1 MRKFLSL
8 LMMLVVAIGAFAAEA
23 VYYTLDG
30 SVTGGTNGYATD
42 SEITQSDMDWLV
54 TGNTTV
60 SPWRL
65 GGKNLTGVDR
75 DVKATTAMG
84 SAITKVALEVG
95 TKTLMSVNSITLT
108 VASDAAFSNVLDTK
122 SASYE
127 ASSTIEFT
135 PTTGTEWAT
144 GAYYMITFN
153 VTSGSSNQYVQFIN
167 AKFYKNDGGE
177 TPVDPVVLT
186 APTFSPEAG
195 EVESGTTVTITAPE
209 GYYVSYTTN
218 GDDPTKNGTLSENNV
233 ATVTVT
239 EAITIKAA
247 TADDDL
253 NFSDVVEA
261 AYTIAQTTPDDP
273 TPGEGT
279 VTVWSEDWES
289 TDFGGAAT
297 AAVSSVQ
304 NANATYSASTGNN
317 TKVYNSGGPNSNANL
332 LLAKSSANDT
342 FTANI
347 ALNGVSGDLTLTWS
361 QSGSGKVGSI
371 TSTVSGV
378 TVGTISNEGT
388 TITVPSGTTTLDL
401 TFANSGSSNMR
412 IDDLKLVGEN
422 GGETPEPQVTVATPV
437 ITAEGSDG
445 QNKAGEWIDSADVT
459 ITCSTEGASIYY
471 TTDGTEPTDQSTLW
485 NGTPFTLTATATVK
499 AIAYV
504 DGTASEVA
512 SLEVLIG
519 EADPVTPPS
528 DYVDDEIV
536 RSTLDFG
543 SATTGYNPFTTATL
557 ASGAQYAGQAF
568 AGNNDA
574 IQLRTS
580 SSNEGIVSTV
590 SGGKIRKVTLS
601 WNSSTNSAR
610 KVAVYASNTAYT
622 DASDLYGDNAGTKIG
637 ELGTTETELE
647 ITDDYDYVGIRST
660 GSALYLDGVT
670 FSWEPAEAPAVA
682 TPVITSA
689 DETVV
694 GPQTISITCA
704 TEGADVYYTIDGTEP
719 SASSTLYEGAF
730 QLTASA
736 TVKAIA
742 ILGNDQSAVASKAFT
757 INVATSVAEAAA
769 LDLTADKGKEFV
781 IEFNEAKVIYVTSNK
796 TFLREGDNAILL
808 YNLSS
813 LGLNLNDVVSGTILV
828 KFNPY
833 NNLPEWISTTGTSAD
848 NLTITPS
855 DEAAQPIP
863 ATAAEIAAG
872 SYLCNL
878 VKLTGVKVVKDGTN
892 YYASEDG
899 GTTLLFQIRD
909 NYGTGALS
917 VFETTTSN
925 GARRKAEAVGGDEG
939 FDIEGIVEVY
949 NSTIQLAPT
958 SATSIVTGVEDLAAE
973 KNVASVKYFNLLGV
987 ESAEPFQGVN
997 VVVTTYT
1004 DGSKTARKV
1013 VK

>member
-1 MRKFLSL
+1 
-8 LMMLVVAIGAFAAEA
+8 MMLVVAVGAFAATEKTVEKSLADVAEA
-23 VYYTLDG
+23 NSWTTSAGSSAVCYTEFALDDNVTISTTGTPNCG
-30 SVTGGTNGYATD
+30 SFWGSDWRLYQNQSGNVIVTGGTGVTLKSVTFTYTVTNSGILKNGSTTLSSAT
-42 SEITQSDMDWLV
+42 
-54 TGNTTV
+54 
-60 SPWRL
+60 
-65 GGKNLTGVDR
+65 
-75 DVKATTAMG
+75 AF
-84 SAITKVALEVG
+84 AI
-95 TKTLMSVNSITLT
+95 
-108 VASDAAFSNVLDTK
+108 
-122 SASYE
+122 
-127 ASSTIEFT
+127 
-135 PTTGTEWAT
+135 
-144 GAYYMITFN
+144 
-153 VTSGSSNQYVQFIN
+153 SGSSAEFTVSNSSTKTNGQVRITMISVTYELEE
-167 AKFYKNDGGE
+167 GGE

-239 EAITIKAA
+239 ETMTIKAA

-273 TPGEGT
+273 TPGGGT

-289 TDFGGAAT
+289 TDFGSAAT

-304 NANATYSASTGNN
+304 NANATYSASTGAN
-317 TKVYNSGGPNSNANL
+317 TKVYNSGGPNNNANL

-401 TFANSGSSNMR
+401 TFANNSSKSNMR
-412 IDDLKLVGEN
+412 IDDLKLVGES
-422 GGETPEPQVTVATPV
+422 GGETPEPQITVATPV

-471 TTDGTEPTDQSTLW
+471 TTDGTEPTNQSTLW

-528 DYVDDEIV
+528 GYVNDEIV

-568 AGNNDA
+568 AGNSKA

-580 SSNEGIVSTV
+580 SSNEGLVSTV

-601 WNSSTNSAR
+601 WNSSTSSER

-637 ELGTTETELE
+637 ELGTSDTELE
-647 ITDDYDYVGIRST
+647 ITGDYDYVGIRST

-689 DETVV
+689 DETVI

-781 IEFNEAKVIYVTSNK
+781 IEFNEAKVIYVTDNK

-808 YNLSS
+808 YKLSS

-833 NNLPEWISTTGTSAD
+833 NNLPEFVSTTGTSAD

-863 ATAAEIAAG
+863 ATAADIAAG

-917 VFETTTSN
+917 VFETTASN

>member
-1 MRKFLSL
+1 
-8 LMMLVVAIGAFAAEA
+8 MMLVAFTFAQAETSTLSFTGACGGSGTAD
-23 VYYTLDG
+23 DG
-30 SVTGGTNGYATD
+30 TS
-42 SEITQSDMDWLV
+42 W
-54 TGNTTV
+54 
-60 SPWRL
+60 
-65 GGKNLTGVDR
+65 
-75 DVKATTAMG
+75 
-84 SAITKVALEVG
+84 
-95 TKTLMSVNSITLT
+95 T
-108 VASDAAFSNVLDTK
+108 VASDGTESAFDNTKGIHYGTGKAAVQYIKLSTSGISGTITKVVVNASVASGVTATVDVTVGGSAFGGDAQSLSATATDYTFSG
-122 SASYE
+122 SASGE
-127 ASSTIEFT
+127 IVVTVTKPSS
-135 PTTGTEWAT
+135 AT
-144 GAYYMITFN
+144 KALYVKSVA
-153 VTSGSSNQYVQFIN
+153 VTYSQ
-167 AKFYKNDGGE
+167 GGE

-218 GDDPTKNGTLSENNV
+218 GDDPTKNGTLSESNV

-317 TKVYNSGGPNSNANL
+317 TKVYNTGGPNSNANL

-412 IDDLKLVGEN
+412 IDDLKLVGES

-471 TTDGTEPTDQSTLW
+471 TTDGTEPTNQSTLW

-528 DYVDDEIV
+528 GYVDDEIV

-568 AGNNDA
+568 AGNSNA

-580 SSNEGIVSTV
+580 SSNEGLVSTV

-601 WNSSTNSAR
+601 WNSSTSSAR

-637 ELGTTETELE
+637 ELGTSDTELE
-647 ITDDYDYVGIRST
+647 ITGDYDYVGIRST

-730 QLTASA
+730 QLTESA

-917 VFETTTSN
+917 VFETTASN

-1004 DGSKTARKV
+1004 DGSKSARKV

>member
-1 MRKFLSL
+1 
-8 LMMLVVAIGAFAAEA
+8 MMLVVAIGAFAAEA

>member
-1 MRKFLSL
+1 
-8 LMMLVVAIGAFAAEA
+8 MMLVVAISAWSAET

-30 SVTGGTNGYATD
+30 TETGGTSGYATD

-54 TGNTTV
+54 TGNTTM

-65 GGKNLTGVDR
+65 GGKSLTGVDR

-95 TKTLMSVNSITLT
+95 TKTLTSVNSIKLT
-108 VASDAAFSNVLDTK
+108 VASDADFNTVLDEKTE
-122 SASYE
+122 SFE

-144 GAYYMITFN
+144 GAYYKFTFN
-153 VTSGSSNQYVQFIN
+153 VTAGSSNQYVQFVK
-167 AKFYKNDGGE
+167 AEFYKNEEGGE

-209 GYYVSYTTN
+209 GYYVAYTTD
-218 GDDPTKNGTLSENNV
+218 GSDPTQSGELSESNV

-239 EAITIKAA
+239 EAMTIKAA

-253 NFSDVVEA
+253 NFSEVVEA

-273 TPGEGT
+273 TPGGT

-289 TDFGGAAT
+289 TDFDSAAT

-304 NANATYSASTGNN
+304 NANATYSASTGSS
-317 TKVYNSGGPNSNANL
+317 TKVYNSGGPNNNPNL
-332 LLAKSSANDT
+332 LLAKSGNDT
-342 FTANI
+342 FTASI
-347 ALNGVSGDLTLTWS
+347 ALNGVSGNLTLTWS
-361 QSGSGKVGSI
+361 QSGSGAVGSI

-388 TITVPSGTTTLDL
+388 TINVPEGTTTLDL
-401 TFANSGSSNMR
+401 TFTNSKSSNMR
-412 IDDLKLVGEN
+412 IDDFLLTGTAS
-422 GGETPEPQVTVATPV
+422 GETPEPQVTVATPV
-437 ITAEGSDG
+437 ITAEGADG
-445 QNKAGEWIDSADVT
+445 QNAAGEWIDEADVT
-459 ITCSTEGASIYY
+459 ITCETEGSSIYY
-471 TTDGTEPTDQSTLW
+471 TTDGTAPTNQSTAW
-485 NGTPFTLTATATVK
+485 TGTPFTLTETTTVK

-504 DGTASEVA
+504 GETTSEVA
-512 SLEVLIG
+512 ELEVLIG
-519 EADPVTPPS
+519 EVDQETPS
-528 DYVDDEIV
+528 TYVDDEII

-543 SATTGYNPFTTATL
+543 TGTSGYIAFTTDALT
-557 ASGAQYAGQAF
+557 SGAEYAGVAY
-568 AGNNDA
+568 ATNTTD

-580 SSNEGIVSTV
+580 GSVEGLVSTT
-590 SGGKIRKVTLS
+590 SGGNIRKVKVTWS
-601 WNSSTNSAR
+601 TTSSTTAARKLQVYGSNSAYT
-610 KVAVYASNTAYT
+610 AASE
-622 DASDLYGDNAGTKIG
+622 LYSESTQGTLLG
-637 ELGTTETELE
+637 EIATTGSELE
-647 ITDDYDYVGIRST
+647 ISDDYRFVGVRINS
-660 GSALYLDGVT
+660 GAAYINGLT
-670 FSWEPAEAPAVA
+670 FSWEAAEAPAVEA
-682 TPVITSA
+682 PVITSD
-689 DETVV
+689 DEAKI

-719 SASSTLYEGAF
+719 TTESTLYEAPF
-730 QLTASA
+730 QVSESC

-742 ILGNDQSAVASKAFT
+742 TDGTATSAVSAKVIT
-757 INVATSVAEAAA
+757 INEATTVAEAAA
-769 LDLTADKGKEFV
+769 MNVTDDKNKEIVLQFTD
-781 IEFNEAKVIYVTSNK
+781 AKVIYVTSDK
-796 TFLREGDNAILL
+796 TFLREGDDAVLL
-808 YNLSS
+808 YKLSS
-813 LGLNLNDVVSGTILV
+813 LGLNLNDVVSGTVKV
-828 KFNPY
+828 KFSPY

-848 NLTITPS
+848 ALEVTAS

-863 ATAAEIAAG
+863 ATVSEIAEG
-872 SYLCNL
+872 KYLCNL
-878 VKLTGVKVVKDGTN
+878 VKVTGVKVILDGSN

-899 GTTLLFQIRD
+899 ETKLFQIRD

-917 VFETTTSN
+917 VFETTASN

-958 SATSIVTGVEDLAAE
+958 SATSIVTGVEDLAAD
-973 KNVASVKYFNLLGV
+973 KAVKSVKYVNLLGV
-987 ESAEPFQGVN
+987 ESNEPFAGIN

-1004 DGSKTARKV
+1004 DGSKSARKV

>member
-1 MRKFLSL
+1 
-8 LMMLVVAIGAFAAEA
+8 MMLVVAMGAWAAES

-30 SVTGGTNGYATD
+30 TQTGGDNGYATD
-42 SEITQSDMDWLV
+42 SKITQSGMDWLV

-65 GGKNLTGVDR
+65 GGKSLTGVDR

-95 TKTLMSVNSITLT
+95 TKTLTSVNSITLT

-127 ASSTIEFT
+127 ESSTIEFT

-144 GAYYMITFN
+144 GAYYKFTFN
-153 VTSGSSNQYVQFIN
+153 VTAGSKNQYVQFSN

-218 GDDPTKNGTLSENNV
+218 GDDPTKNGTLSDNNV

-289 TDFGGAAT
+289 TDFGDAAT

-304 NANATYSASTGNN
+304 NANATYSASTGSN

-412 IDDLKLVGEN
+412 IDDLKLVGES
-422 GGETPEPQVTVATPV
+422 GGETPEPQITVATPV

-471 TTDGTEPTDQSTLW
+471 TTDGTTPSDQSTLW

-528 DYVDDEIV
+528 GYVDDEIV

-568 AGNNDA
+568 AGNSNA

-580 SSNEGIVSTV
+580 SSNEGLVSTV

-601 WNSSTNSAR
+601 WNSSTSSAR

-689 DETVV
+689 DETVI

-781 IEFNEAKVIYVTSNK
+781 IEFNEAKVIYVTDNK

-808 YNLSS
+808 YKLSS

-833 NNLPEWISTTGTSAD
+833 NNLPEFVSTTGTSAD
-848 NLTITPS
+848 NLTITSS

-917 VFETTTSN
+917 VFETTASN

>member
-1 MRKFLSL
+1 
-8 LMMLVVAIGAFAAEA
+8 
-23 VYYTLDG
+23 
-30 SVTGGTNGYATD
+30 
-42 SEITQSDMDWLV
+42 
-54 TGNTTV
+54 
-60 SPWRL
+60 
-65 GGKNLTGVDR
+65 
-75 DVKATTAMG
+75 
-84 SAITKVALEVG
+84 
-95 TKTLMSVNSITLT
+95 
-108 VASDAAFSNVLDTK
+108 
-122 SASYE
+122 
-127 ASSTIEFT
+127 
-135 PTTGTEWAT
+135 
-144 GAYYMITFN
+144 
-153 VTSGSSNQYVQFIN
+153 
-167 AKFYKNDGGE
+167 
-177 TPVDPVVLT
+177 
-186 APTFSPEAG
+186 
-195 EVESGTTVTITAPE
+195 
-209 GYYVSYTTN
+209 
-218 GDDPTKNGTLSENNV
+218 
-233 ATVTVT
+233 
-239 EAITIKAA
+239 
-247 TADDDL
+247 
-253 NFSDVVEA
+253 
-261 AYTIAQTTPDDP
+261 
-273 TPGEGT
+273 
-279 VTVWSEDWES
+279 
-289 TDFGGAAT
+289 
-297 AAVSSVQ
+297 
-304 NANATYSASTGNN
+304 
-317 TKVYNSGGPNSNANL
+317 
-332 LLAKSSANDT
+332 
-342 FTANI
+342 
-347 ALNGVSGDLTLTWS
+347 
-361 QSGSGKVGSI
+361 
-371 TSTVSGV
+371 
-378 TVGTISNEGT
+378 
-388 TITVPSGTTTLDL
+388 
-401 TFANSGSSNMR
+401 MR
-412 IDDLKLVGEN
+412 IDDLKLVGES
-422 GGETPEPQVTVATPV
+422 GGETPEPQITVATPV

-471 TTDGTEPTDQSTLW
+471 TTDGTEPTNQSTLW

-528 DYVDDEIV
+528 GYVDDEIV

-557 ASGAQYAGQAF
+557 SSGAQYAGQAF
-568 AGNNDA
+568 AGNSNA

-580 SSNEGIVSTV
+580 SSNEGLVSTV

-813 LGLNLNDVVSGTILV
+813 LGLHLNDVVSGTIMV

-917 VFETTTSN
+917 VFETTASN